1 MLAAMAGIVTFPL
14 LTRSLT
20 VAEYGILGLITASL
34 TLFVAFG
41 KLGVQHA
48 VIRYYAQIR
57 NNNISFS
64 MNEMNSTLVML
75 FVVLATFTTSLWI
88 LTSYT
93 LLPRVS
99 KFENITQLSLVA
111 SGIVFLRLLG
121 SGILNYMRAQQ
132 RSAVVGFTLIL
143 SRYLYLAMIIGVI
156 FLYEPS
162 VVIVLVSMLIA
173 EVISTGFAARKYWPD
188 FHFKLREVT
197 ATLGKAMLLYGMP
210 LMVLETLG
218 LVMRLSDRY
227 FIQAILGENELGMYS
242 ASYNLTAYLD
252 LIILTAMVQA
262 LKPYYMQLWETDG
275 ATRTKAFLAD
285 GMHTYLVVGVP
296 LIVLFSLVSPHLLS
310 FLASDKYL
318 PGTIIIPF
326 IAFSFL
332 LEGAMHFLAAG
343 LYIKKNTKTLMF
355 WGALATLLN
364 LGLNLIAIPL
374 FGILGAAVV
383 TIISY
388 FVFVLGVCFG
398 AFKLLSFKISVRIP
412 LLVTA
417 LSLIVYML
425 LFNLDFGGDIVNLAL
440 KGMTGA
446 VLLIIAIM
454 LVDAKTREM
463 VFVRFRPTQ
472 TGPVE

>member
-1 MLAAMAGIVTFPL
+1 
-14 LTRSLT
+14 
-20 VAEYGILGLITASL
+20 
-34 TLFVAFG
+34 
-41 KLGVQHA
+41 
-48 VIRYYAQIR
+48 
-57 NNNISFS
+57 